1 MPYRIDNLAD
11 LIKFPLRQSLQI
23 LSLGLQSF
31 PNRMFFDSGN
41 DFHVEYM
48 DGVQVAHQEETAK
61 VLVPELEFSEP
72 LGVFLIQ
79 GG

>member
-1 MPYRIDNLAD
+1 MPYRIDTLAD

-31 PNRMFFDSGN
+31 PNRMFFDRNN

-48 DGVQVAHQEETAK
+48 NGTQVAHQEEAIK
-61 VLVPELEFSEP
+61 VLVPEIEFNEP